1 MNGALHVLVDEAI
14 KRAIGFL
21 LYSRDLRGLW
31 SDFRLPVG
39 ESSGWVTGF
48 VGSVLAGTGDDR
60 VIGETRDVW
69 NAFAA
74 QKLFTGHGGWGYN
87 LLTPEDAD
95 STVWGIRF
103 ALSLGLEAKF
113 RTKAAVPPPFMK
125 IPVDPGNWNKG
136 KGSAWG
142 TVLTDH
148 RSLFTTAAA
157 LDSLLC
163 YQKTYHGTIKPE
175 AL

>member
-60 VIGETRDVW
+60 VIGEKRDVW

-87 LLTPEDAD
+87 LLTPE
-95 STVWGIRF
+95 V
-103 ALSLGLEAKF
+103 
-113 RTKAAVPPPFMK
+113 
-125 IPVDPGNWNKG
+125 
-136 KGSAWG
+136 
-142 TVLTDH
+142 TDH